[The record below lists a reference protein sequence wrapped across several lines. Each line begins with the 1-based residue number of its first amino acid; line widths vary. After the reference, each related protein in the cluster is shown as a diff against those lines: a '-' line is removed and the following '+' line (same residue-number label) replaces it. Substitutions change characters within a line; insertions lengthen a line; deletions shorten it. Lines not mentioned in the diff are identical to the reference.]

1 MLPLLSD
8 GDTVVGLDE
17 SLRWIVMESVLLRIV
32 EYDPLTLSVPLAEV
46 SLSLFK
52 VAVIKGLAYS

>member
-8 GDTVVGLDE
+8 GDTVVLDS
-17 SLRWIVMESVLLRIV
+17 SLRWIVIESVLLRIV
-32 EYDPLTLSVPLAEV
+32 EYDPLTLRVPLAEV

-52 VAVIKGLAYS
+52 VAVINGLAYS